1 MLWIRRIAF
10 LVPLVLGFQAF
21 GFEDPKGP
29 SPDVPEAA
37 QLKVYVGKF
46 KMEVTE
52 PIKATGEVEGKWAL
66 DGRYVQQTF
75 TLKDDKG
82 NLAITGTNM
91 FTFDKKKN
99 MYRSWRFFSNGDT
112 ADFTGIWDAEKQV
125 MTWTEPNPDNKGTIR
140 MVGTFDKSG
149 TQIWVI
155 TAEDSTGKV
164 ETEIR
169 GSHTP
174 IK

>member
-1 MLWIRRIAF
+1 MDWIRRIGF
-10 LVPLVLGFQAF
+10 LGVMVFGVQAF
-21 GFEDPKGP
+21 GGDDPKGP

-46 KMEVTE
+46 KLEVTE
-52 PIKATGEVEGKWAL
+52 PIKASGEVEGKWAL

-82 NLAITGTNM
+82 HLAITGTNI

-112 ADFTGIWDAEKQV
+112 ADFTGIWDAQKQS
-125 MTWTEPNPDNKGTIR
+125 MTWTEPNPDNKGMLR

-149 TQIWVI
+149 AQVWVI
-155 TAEDSTGKV
+155 TMEDSSGKV

>member
-10 LVPLVLGFQAF
+10 LVPVVLGFQAF

-66 DGRYVQQTF
+66 DGRYVHQTF

-82 NLAITGTNM
+82 ILAITGTNM

-99 MYRSWRFFSNGDT
+99 MYRSWRFLSNGDT

-125 MTWTEPNPDNKGTIR
+125 MTWTEPSPDNKGTIR

-155 TAEDSTGKV
+155 TAEDSSGKI